1 MLMAEIMD
9 RLTRNEIAMAF
20 GAVALEA
27 GKAIMAAR
35 IASSEVRQK
44 ADGSPVTKADL
55 DADSIIRAR
64 LPGIMPDVP
73 VVSEEMAEMRRDALP
88 SRFIL
93 VDPLDG
99 TREYTAG
106 RDEFTVNIALIDDRQ
121 PVAGTVYAPAL
132 GQLYVGGDQALRA
145 EVRPDEPL
153 PRAETMRR
161 LRTSPVPG
169 EGLRAV
175 ASRSH
180 LDPATKQW
188 LDDQHI
194 VELRSAGSSL
204 KFCVIAEGEA
214 DVYPRFGP
222 TMEWDTAAGHAVLRA
237 AGGCVLGLDGSPISY
252 GKTDVGFRNNS
263 FIAWGQAPRR

>member
-1 MLMAEIMD
+1 
-9 RLTRNEIAMAF
+9 
-20 GAVALEA
+20 
-27 GKAIMAAR
+27 
-35 IASSEVRQK
+35 
-44 ADGSPVTKADL
+44 
-55 DADSIIRAR
+55 
-64 LPGIMPDVP
+64 MPDVL
-73 VVSEEMAEMRRDALP
+73 VISEEAFEPQRETYLP
-88 SRFIL
+88 TRFIV

-99 TREYTAG
+99 TREFVAG
-106 RDEFTVNIALIDDRQ
+106 RDEFTVNIALIDDKQ

-145 EVRPDEPL
+145 KVRPDEPL
-153 PRAETMRR
+153 PRAEYMRR
-161 LRTSPVPG
+161 IMTSPVPA

-194 VELRSAGSSL
+194 TELRSAGSSL
-204 KFCVIAEGEA
+204 KFCVIAEGKA

-237 AGGCVLGLDGSPISY
+237 AGGCVLDLDGSPISY
-252 GKTDVGFRNNS
+252 GKAYVGFRNSS